1 MWMTWKCAVAG
12 IPFGGAK
19 GGVTVNPKQLSH
31 SELEK
36 LSRSFFSLI
45 SEIVGPFRD
54 IPAPDV
60 YTDSQTMA
68 WFMDEYSKNDR
79 NNPFAVVTGKPLIDR
94 KSTRLNSSHI
104 TISYAVFCLKKKIK

>member
-1 MWMTWKCAVAG
+1 HPNVTIEEVKALSMWMTWKCAVAG

-19 GGVTVNPKQLSH
+19 GGVTVNPKLLSKP
-31 SELEK
+31 ELER
-36 LSRSFFSLI
+36 LSRTFFSLI

-68 WFMDEYSKNDR
+68 WFMDVDSNNGIKNTL
-79 NNPFAVVTGKPLIDR
+79 AVVTG
-94 KSTRLNSSHI
+94 
-104 TISYAVFCLKKKIK
+104 